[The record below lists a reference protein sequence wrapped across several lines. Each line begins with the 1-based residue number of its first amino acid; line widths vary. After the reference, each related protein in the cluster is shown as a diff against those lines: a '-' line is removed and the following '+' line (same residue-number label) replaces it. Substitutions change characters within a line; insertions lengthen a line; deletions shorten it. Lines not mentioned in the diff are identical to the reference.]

1 MKDLIKRR
9 VIIGKLLIFT
19 NALFVIAFLGAT
31 VITVSGLTIF
41 GGSLMLLSAFLAIM
55 SISIY
60 LKSYSKFLQCMKW
73 LDARRL
79 EDTAY
84 DIDPNVITLPVSR
97 MYCGQTA
104 LLSKKPWV
112 IIPYSEISWVYVPLD
127 EAISLTLHVL
137 VYTRDNKCFRLS
149 YHPDEFKWLLENYIL
164 KHAPD
169 VLLGPRGK
177 EEHKRRVGA

>member
-1 MKDLIKRR
+1 
-9 VIIGKLLIFT
+9 
-19 NALFVIAFLGAT
+19 
-31 VITVSGLTIF
+31 
-41 GGSLMLLSAFLAIM
+41 
-55 SISIY
+55 
-60 LKSYSKFLQCMKW
+60 
-73 LDARRL
+73 
-79 EDTAY
+79 
-84 DIDPNVITLPVSR
+84 

-137 VYTRDNKCFRLS
+137 VYTRDNKCFHLS